1 MYELFRWPRSID
13 LMFLERLFQTGEE
26 LDVSLWVWPLSG
38 RESHSRP
45 VMQKSRA
52 EGARRHAAERGRMAP
67 PDVEATI
74 EDVSRLLREVEKG
87 VARLYRITMTVGAYG
102 RHPEDLKR
110 ASDKVVGH
118 FRSRMAG
125 IRALKLRQEGG
136 FKALMPTLRPGV
148 GEQYLTDTGAMLRLF
163 PFSPPDMYKGEGT
176 LFGMDLRSRSPVLY
190 DAFQYGMNAHHVV
203 MARSGAGKSFYVK
216 LRMLRDVA
224 QSIPYYVI
232 DPDGEY
238 GTMVETLGGRVL
250 VPGRPGHGLN
260 PFAIRFT
267 GWGDLMLRVGGLV
280 SLVEV
285 MLQGEVDQDRKAVID
300 KCLVGFYGSEMAKA
314 GCIAAEL
321 MASQP
326 QLGLGGME
334 SFYGFLRSGRMGE
347 AGAQMADL
355 VERFAIGTV
364 QYLMG
369 GTGAGLFD
377 DEMPVTTFNLRN
389 LATGLKPV
397 ATSVCSEVVWGL
409 AISQPRNR
417 ILIVDE
423 CWTAL
428 ATPGGAEAL
437 LTIAKRARKYKLGLL
452 TITQDVPDFLGEDSS
467 GGAIMGHAGLSLLQN
482 SGSKM
487 ALSQDPAALPLVTS
501 SMQLDEG
508 CSMYLKGCMTGQ
520 GLLVTDFG
528 NFPVEVVSTP
538 MERALL
544 NDESWRQDGEG
555 YDQSQEL
562 AEIQR
567 VIDRQG

>member
-1 MYELFRWPRSID
+1 MGKDSSSDTVINGWSTLLNAIDRPIQALVRQHRPDMGAIRGYYMQRRPDDMRTGRVGQVADSLVEMLEWRQDSSSVVQRRCYVVSGEAGQAEVNSLLVQAGFRVQQLDGRGLWDLYSGCASGMGAGHRQEMYQARVRPDLPELNHRPGRMYELFRWPRSID

-38 RESHSRP
+38 RESHSRL

-74 EDVSRLLREVEKG
+74 ADVSRLLREVEKG

-136 FKALMPTLRPGV
+136 FKALMPTLRPGA

-190 DAFQYGMNAHHVV
+190 DAFQYGMNAYHVV
-203 MARSGAGKSFYVK
+203 MPVPVPGKSFYVK

-224 QSIPYYVI
+224 QGIPYYVI

-250 VPGRPGHGLN
+250 VPGRPGYGLN

-267 GWGDLMLRVGGLV
+267 GWDDLMQRVGGLV

-300 KCLVGFYGSEMAKA
+300 KCLVGFYGSEMAKT
-314 GCIAAEL
+314 GCSAAEL
-321 MASQP
+321 MERQP

-334 SFYGFLRSGRMGE
+334 SFYDFLRSGRMAE
-347 AGAQMADL
+347 AGKQMATL

-369 GTGAGLFD
+369 A
-377 DEMPVTTFNLRN
+377 
-389 LATGLKPV
+389 
-397 ATSVCSEVVWGL
+397 
-409 AISQPRNR
+409 
-417 ILIVDE
+417 
-423 CWTAL
+423 
-428 ATPGGAEAL
+428 
-437 LTIAKRARKYKLGLL
+437 
-452 TITQDVPDFLGEDSS
+452 
-467 GGAIMGHAGLSLLQN
+467 
-482 SGSKM
+482 
-487 ALSQDPAALPLVTS
+487 PAPACL
-501 SMQLDEG
+501 
-508 CSMYLKGCMTGQ
+508 MTKC
-520 GLLVTDFG
+520 
-528 NFPVEVVSTP
+528 
-538 MERALL
+538 R
-544 NDESWRQDGEG
+544 
-555 YDQSQEL
+555 
-562 AEIQR
+562 
-567 VIDRQG
+567 